1 LRILLSIRQ
10 GRRYKLKFRIT
21 LDIDTDINMFLVL
34 QEIENQLSDMK
45 YNQKDELTQLS
56 ILNWYKISDVKNI

>member
-1 LRILLSIRQ
+1 MRILLSIRQ